1 MLGHGFDSRGSK
13 VYSQNCSIEKAEHY
27 QHKRA
32 ATFSKVKFYI
42 NFRWSWSL
50 WPDRSIDRW
59 KHLYDGWHT
68 HLRHEAREQFFR
80 SLLSCWANN
89 SMAKINKNWFETVTW
104 HQILIGPWRGQ
115 RARLLLQQSEFEI
128 PLKST
133 FFSIKFVLEKTKLNK
148 KRPGL
153 IHIRKQIF
161 IVFVGHR

>member
-27 QHKRA
+27 QHKIA

-104 HQILIGPWRGQ
+104 HQILIGPWLWLAG
-115 RARLLLQQSEFEI
+115 S
-128 PLKST
+128 PST
-133 FFSIKFVLEKTKLNK
+133 PTIRVFSIKFVLEKTKLNK